1 MFKTFIGFL
10 EGYSLLDYTGV
21 ECSTQF
27 YFSRKSH
34 HFYCMKFYNASIF
47 KKTYITLEQK

>member
-10 EGYSLLDYTGV
+10 EEHSLLDSAGV

-27 YFSRKSH
+27 YFSHKPY
-34 HFYCMKFYNASIF
+34 HFYEMKLYHVSIF
-47 KKTYITLEQK
+47 NKTSITL